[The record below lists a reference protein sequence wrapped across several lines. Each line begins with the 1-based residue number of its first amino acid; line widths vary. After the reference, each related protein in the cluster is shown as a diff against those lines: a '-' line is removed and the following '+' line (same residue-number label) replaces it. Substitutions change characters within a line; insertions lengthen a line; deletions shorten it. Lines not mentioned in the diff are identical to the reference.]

1 MLEAM
6 IPVITKESAEEVE
19 VGNTWTC
26 VEISGVAVDA
36 GDVELI
42 HVDFAANIATIRH
55 RGVIAR
61 GPMMIRTDHPNYM
74 GKEVAVLFV

>member
-1 MLEAM
+1 MISNM
-6 IPVITKESAEEVE
+6 IPVIAKETSDEVQ
-19 VGNTWTC
+19 VGDTWTC

-42 HVDFAANIATIRH
+42 RVDFSANIATVRYK
-55 RGVIAR
+55 GVVAS

>member
-1 MLEAM
+1 M
-6 IPVITKESAEEVE
+6 IPIPILIVTKESAEEVE
-19 VGNTWTC
+19 VGSSWTC

-42 HVDFAANIATIRH
+42 RVDFAANMAWVRYK
-55 RGVIAR
+55 GVMAA

-74 GKEVAVLFV
+74 GQEVAVLFV